1 VRNALDRIKLRQANR
16 LVQQGGLIDREEL
29 MRIDADD
36 IRQSRVFQGG
46 GRSRRDQ

>member
-16 LVQQGGLIDREEL
+16 LVQQGGVIDREEL

-36 IRQSRVFQGG
+36 IRRAASSSGG
-46 GRSRRDQ
+46 ADRRRDE